1 MSTHNLKE
9 DMMIVFD
16 SPYQTRHQ
24 LEKLFKVSPATIY
37 RWIKEGKFPKPVR
50 LGANMVRWKASDIEV
65 WIVERETFQLPKQKD
80 TGS

>member
-1 MSTHNLKE
+1 
-9 DMMIVFD
+9 MIIEFD

-50 LGANMVRWKASDIEV
+50 LGANMVRWKASDIEE
-65 WIVERETFQLPKQKD
+65 WMIQKEMAA
-80 TGS
+80 

>member
-37 RWIKEGKFPKPVR
+37 RWIKEGNFPPPVR
-50 LGANMVRWKASDIEV
+50 LGANMVRWKASDIEA
-65 WIVERETFQLPKQKD
+65 WMMQKEVAA
-80 TGS
+80 

>member
-50 LGANMVRWKASDIEV
+50 LGANMVRWKASDIEA
-65 WIVERETFQLPKQKD
+65 WMTDRETF
-80 TGS
+80 

>member
-1 MSTHNLKE
+1 
-9 DMMIVFD
+9 MIIEFD

-50 LGANMVRWKASDIEV
+50 LGLLLKH
-65 WIVERETFQLPKQKD
+65 QKHIQVQCRA
-80 TGS
+80 